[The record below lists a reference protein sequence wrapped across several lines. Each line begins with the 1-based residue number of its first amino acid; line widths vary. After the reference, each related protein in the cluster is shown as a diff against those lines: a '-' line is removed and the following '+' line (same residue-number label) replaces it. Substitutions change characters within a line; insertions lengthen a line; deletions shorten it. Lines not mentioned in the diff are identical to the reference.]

1 MEIVMWVATGFLAA
15 AFLGAG
21 LLKLTQPKQRLAA
34 SGMAWV
40 EDFSPTMIKLIAAA
54 ELAGAIG
61 LVLPPLVGIAP
72 ILSPIAAACLAATMF
87 GAVVVHLRRRE
98 FRAMIPSLVLI
109 ILAIFVAV
117 GRFVVVPF

>member
-21 LLKLTQPKQRLAA
+21 LFKLSQPKQRLAG

-40 EDFSPTMIKLIAAA
+40 EDFSPTAIKLIAAA

-61 LVLPPLVGIAP
+61 LILPPLVGIAP
-72 ILSPIAAACLAATMF
+72 VLSPIAAACLAVTML
-87 GAVVVHLRRRE
+87 GAIIVHLRRRE
-98 FRAMIPSLVLI
+98 FRAMIPSLVLMV
-109 ILAIFVAV
+109 LAIFVAV

>member
-40 EDFSPTMIKLIAAA
+40 EDFSPAVVKLIAAA

-72 ILSPIAAACLAATMF
+72 VLSPIAAACLAVTML
-87 GAVVVHLRRRE
+87 GAVLVHLRRRE
-98 FRAMIPSLVLI
+98 FRGLIPALVLMF
-109 ILAIFVAV
+109 LATFVAV
-117 GRFVVVPF
+117 GRFAVVPF

>member
-40 EDFSPTMIKLIAAA
+40 EDFSPAVIKLIAAA

-72 ILSPIAAACLAATMF
+72 VLSPIAAACLAVTML
-87 GAVVVHLRRRE
+87 GAVLVHLRRRE
-98 FRAMIPSLVLI
+98 FRGLIPALVLMF
-109 ILAIFVAV
+109 LATFVAV
-117 GRFVVVPF
+117 GRFAVVPS